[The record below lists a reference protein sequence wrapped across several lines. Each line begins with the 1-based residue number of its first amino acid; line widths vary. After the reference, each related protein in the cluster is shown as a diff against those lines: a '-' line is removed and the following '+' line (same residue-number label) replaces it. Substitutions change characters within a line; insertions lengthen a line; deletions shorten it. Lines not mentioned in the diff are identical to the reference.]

1 MLCYNKQ
8 SLVGKTR
15 IVPPHL
21 TWHICQ
27 IVVVCLSPIV
37 TTYVLS
43 QYKEHWLLS
52 DALDSTIST
61 SLKLNEEP
69 SC

>member
-1 MLCYNKQ
+1 M
-8 SLVGKTR
+8 GMTT

-27 IVVVCLSPIV
+27 IVVICLSPIV

-43 QYKEHWLLS
+43 QYKGHWLLS
-52 DALDSTIST
+52 DTLDSTISM
-61 SLKLNEEP
+61 SLKLKEEP
-69 SC
+69 KNAPSF